1 MQPVRESQKES
12 SIFRHKEDRWPV
24 LIVLM
29 LTALDF
35 VLYFSVSNLSTLFV
49 YYLAMIIPKGV
60 ICAWN
65 HHHQHIFTF
74 RNTALNRGLEFAYAL
89 HTGVTTHLW
98 RLHHVLGHHLN
109 FLDQE
114 KDESRWE
121 RKDGTQM
128 GMIEYTLNVA
138 ITAYPRG
145 YAVGKRYPK
154 QLKPFLIYTAI
165 TFFIVASLVW
175 YKPAAGI
182 MLFAL
187 PMMISL
193 IFTAYATYEH
203 HSGLDTENEF
213 EASRNKLSPV
223 YNFLTGNLGYHTAH
237 HHKQGVHWSRLPELH
252 AKIKDKIPE
261 YLYRKAII
269 NV

>member
-1 MQPVRESQKES
+1 MQTAIEQKKKT

-24 LIVLM
+24 FIVLL
-29 LTALDF
+29 LTVVDF
-35 VLYFSVSNLSTLFV
+35 ALYFTVSDLTVLFP
-49 YYLAMIIPKGV
+49 YYLVMLIPKGI

-74 RNTALNRGLEFAYAL
+74 RTTALNRGLEFAYAL

-109 FLDQE
+109 FLDQK

-121 RKDGTQM
+121 RKDGTKM
-128 GMIEYTLNVA
+128 GLVEYTLNVA
-138 ITAYPRG
+138 VTAYTRG
-145 YAVGKRYPK
+145 YAVGKRHPK

-165 TFFIVASLVW
+165 TFTIIAALVW
-175 YKPAAGI
+175 YKPAAGM
-182 MLFAL
+182 MLFVI
-187 PMMISL
+187 PMITSL
-193 IFTAYATYEH
+193 LFTAYVTYDH
-203 HSGLDTENEF
+203 HSGLDTKNEF

-261 YLYRKAII
+261 YLYRKTVID
-269 NV
+269 V